1 MQPSKH
7 VLPLLM
13 LASEALLKEQRCSE
27 TCSDPEAGSSIYHWR
42 AVLQQLGTAG
52 MEAE

>member
-7 VLPLLM
+7 VLPLLV

-27 TCSDPEAGSSIYHWR
+27 ICSEPKAGVLPFDSCI
-42 AVLQQLGTAG
+42 AVVRDCWDGS
-52 MEAE
+52 